1 MPPKDQNKSN
11 AKRARE
17 SSSTDS
23 EVEDSRILE
32 KLTSIQDRI
41 ESGFTKI
48 DADIAALKQELK
60 NDIRVVKKELKDVST
75 SLEAAWVEVNLLKEN
90 NKSLQKHL
98 DDTLNK
104 NCKLSEEIDVLRG
117 RLIKQED
124 YSRRENLRFYNIA
137 EEPGETNEE
146 CFAKVKEVLD
156 EIGASSD
163 EIRFHAIHR
172 IGKSK
177 MHSNNRPNSTASL
190 DGASNTEASPRS
202 EDDESHSTRPRPV
215 IARFVSRMDAQW
227 VWERRKR
234 LMESQFSS
242 VFIDKDLSAE
252 SAKDRGKLR
261 AAYRK
266 AKEANIERVFIR
278 GNKLFVN
285 SSSYSVDTLPE
296 YLLPANKDTGKPG
309 NLS

>member
-1 MPPKDQNKSN
+1 MPTPKDKDKSN
-11 AKRARE
+11 ANEKKRARE

-48 DADIAALKQELK
+48 DANIAALKQELK
-60 NDIRVVKKELKDVST
+60 NDIRLVKNELRDVST

-104 NCKLSEEIDVLRG
+104 NCKLSEEVDALKG
-117 RLIKQED
+117 RK
-124 YSRRENLRFYNIA
+124 
-137 EEPGETNEE
+137 PGETNEE

-156 EIGASSD
+156 EIRVGSD
-163 EIRFHAIHR
+163 GIRFHAIHR

-177 MHSNNRPNSTASL
+177 MHSNNRPSSTASL
-190 DGASNTEASPRS
+190 DGASNTEVSPGS
-202 EDDESHSTRPRPV
+202 EDNESHSTRPRPV
-215 IARFVSRMDAQW
+215 IARFVSRMDAEW
-227 VWERRKR
+227 VWEKRKR

-252 SAKDRGKLR
+252 SAKVRGKLR

-296 YLLPANKDTGKPG
+296 YLLPANR
-309 NLS
+309 NI

>member
-1 MPPKDQNKSN
+1 MPTPKDKDKSN
-11 AKRARE
+11 ANEKKRARE

-48 DADIAALKQELK
+48 DANIAALKQELK
-60 NDIRVVKKELKDVST
+60 NDIRLVKNELRDVST

-104 NCKLSEEIDVLRG
+104 NCKLSEEVDALKG

-146 CFAKVKEVLD
+146 CTAKVKEVLD
-156 EIGASSD
+156 EIGVSSD
-163 EIRFHAIHR
+163 GIRFHAIHR
-172 IGKSK
+172 IGKPK
-177 MHSNNRPNSTASL
+177 MHSTNRPNSTASL
-190 DGASNTEASPRS
+190 DGASNTEVSPGS
-202 EDDESHSTRPRPV
+202 EDNESHSTRPRPV
-215 IARFVSRMDAQW
+215 IARFVSRMDAEW
-227 VWERRKR
+227 VWEKRKR

-252 SAKDRGKLR
+252 SAKVRGKLR

-296 YLLPANKDTGKPG
+296 YLLPANR
-309 NLS
+309 NI

>member
-1 MPPKDQNKSN
+1 M
-11 AKRARE
+11 
-17 SSSTDS
+17 
-23 EVEDSRILE
+23 
-32 KLTSIQDRI
+32 
-41 ESGFTKI
+41 
-48 DADIAALKQELK
+48 
-60 NDIRVVKKELKDVST
+60 
-75 SLEAAWVEVNLLKEN
+75 
-90 NKSLQKHL
+90 

-104 NCKLSEEIDVLRG
+104 NCKLSEEVDALKG

-156 EIGASSD
+156 EIRVGSD
-163 EIRFHAIHR
+163 GIRFHAIHR

-177 MHSNNRPNSTASL
+177 MHSNNRPSSTASL
-190 DGASNTEASPRS
+190 DGASNTEVSPGS
-202 EDDESHSTRPRPV
+202 EDNESHSTRPRPV
-215 IARFVSRMDAQW
+215 IARFVSRMDAEW
-227 VWERRKR
+227 VWEKRKR

-252 SAKDRGKLR
+252 SAKVRGKLR

-296 YLLPANKDTGKPG
+296 YLLPADKNTGKP
-309 NLS
+309 

>member
-1 MPPKDQNKSN
+1 MPTPKDKDKSN
-11 AKRARE
+11 ANEKKRARK

-48 DADIAALKQELK
+48 DANIAALKQELK
-60 NDIRVVKKELKDVST
+60 NDIRLVKNELRDVST

-104 NCKLSEEIDVLRG
+104 NCKLSEEVDALKG

-146 CFAKVKEVLD
+146 CTAKVKEVLD
-156 EIGASSD
+156 EIGVTSD
-163 EIRFHAIHR
+163 GIRFHAIHR

-177 MHSNNRPNSTASL
+177 MHSNNRPSSSASL
-190 DGASNTEASPRS
+190 DGASNT
-202 EDDESHSTRPRPV
+202 
-215 IARFVSRMDAQW
+215 
-227 VWERRKR
+227 
-234 LMESQFSS
+234 
-242 VFIDKDLSAE
+242 
-252 SAKDRGKLR
+252 
-261 AAYRK
+261 
-266 AKEANIERVFIR
+266 
-278 GNKLFVN
+278 
-285 SSSYSVDTLPE
+285 
-296 YLLPANKDTGKPG
+296 
-309 NLS
+309 